1 MEANATVT
9 GHSNRMLGGT
19 RGRTQRKGMDRLH
32 IQGAIILVLLL
43 MLCIA
48 LLPLAVTFLR
58 SIKTNFEISQGVW
71 VLPAN
76 PVWSNWVVGFQGM
89 MRNLFNS
96 IAVSSI
102 VTVMTILISSI
113 SSYVFARHEFPGKN
127 AIFLIILTLLMI
139 PGVLTLTP
147 SFVLMM
153 NLGLRNSW
161 WALILPTTSGL
172 QVGSILLLRTFM
184 SQQPVEL
191 YEAVKIDGGGDWIQ
205 YTQIAVPLAILAI
218 AIQAVGIFSAIYND
232 FLWPMLVIDDDRRQM
247 LMPIIR
253 NFTQQIMGVFPNIG
267 AVDAIFLLSGVPLII
282 TTFMSLKYFING
294 DFASGMKL

>member
-1 MEANATVT
+1 M
-9 GHSNRMLGGT
+9 SGT
-19 RGRTQRKGMDRLH
+19 ALDNTTLRSTIRRTHRKGMDRIH
-32 IQGAIILVLLL
+32 IQAAITLVLLVL
-43 MLCIA
+43 LCIA
-48 LLPLAVTFLR
+48 LLPLVVTFLR
-58 SIKTNFEISQGVW
+58 SIKTNFEISQGIW
-71 VLPAN
+71 VLPEH
-76 PVWSNWVVGFQGM
+76 PVWSNWLVGFQGM

-102 VTVMTILISSI
+102 VTVLTILISSI

-127 AIFLIILTLLMI
+127 GIFLTILTLLMI

-191 YEAVKIDGGGDWIQ
+191 YEAVKIDGGGDRIQ
-205 YTQIAVPLAILAI
+205 YTQIAVPLAIPAI
-218 AIQAVGIFSAIYND
+218 AIQAVGIFSAMYND
-232 FLWPMLVIDDDRRQM
+232 FLWPMLVIDDDRIQM

-253 NFTQQIMGVFPNIG
+253 NFTQQVMGVFPNIG
-267 AVDAIFLLSGVPLII
+267 AVDAIFLLSGVPLVI